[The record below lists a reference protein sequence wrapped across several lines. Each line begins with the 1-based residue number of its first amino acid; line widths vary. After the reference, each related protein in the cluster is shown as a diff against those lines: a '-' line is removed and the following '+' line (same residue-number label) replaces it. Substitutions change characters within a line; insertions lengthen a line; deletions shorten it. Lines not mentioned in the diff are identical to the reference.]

1 MPSTIYAY
9 EQPYLEAALEQA
21 KNFLL
26 SNDLFWNAG
35 LSAPTGHP
43 PYPQLSLA
51 NILLSDRRVQAIKE
65 STQLIPNQLDQIK
78 QLHATLQTL
87 HSEWQ
92 TAWQKKAELE
102 FGLRLREFSRFLD
115 ELTSSDLESETIFK
129 NGLRI
134 RALLQLLL
142 PETADTAPF
151 LKSELSLYDQ
161 RLKQAT
167 QAADFRWPQP
177 LKQAF
182 PIEDFGFLYTQ
193 ISKKTK

>member
-1 MPSTIYAY
+1 LPSTIYAY

-51 NILLSDRRVQAIKE
+51 NILLSDRRLQAIKE
-65 STQLIPNQLDQIK
+65 STQLNPSQLDQIK

-87 HSEWQ
+87 QSDWQ

-102 FGLRLREFSRFLD
+102 FGLRLREFSRFLND
-115 ELTSSDLESETIFK
+115 LTSSDLESATNFN

-142 PETADTAPF
+142 PETLDAAIS
-151 LKSELSLYDQ
+151 LKSELDLYDQ

-177 LKQAF
+177 LKKAF
-182 PIEDFGFLYTQ
+182 PIEDFSFLYTQ
-193 ISKKTK
+193 KKQEN